1 MRVIGL
7 APVVMFLRR
16 AGAPVERLLAQAN
29 VPLRVFDVPE
39 ALIPVSQAF
48 RFVETAARVGGLECV
63 ELLGGR
69 EMQIDALG
77 MFGRLI
83 RRSLTLGDAI
93 EILIGTMPAF
103 DSGGRCWLT
112 RSGDCAR
119 LCHKLVGG
127 LDAGRQQADQYWLM
141 LALAVVRLA
150 EPLWRPDDVFLETG
164 AVASLSDV
172 EVLSETRV
180 AFAQR
185 ETAFTFPY
193 AFLRRPLAQAGVVR
207 RIEDADVEA
216 WKASAP
222 ANDFPGSVLQV
233 MTMLSSP
240 DYPRIGSTADAIGMS
255 VRALQRRLAQT
266 GASYERLVA
275 ESRFGTAIHLL
286 ARTDATV
293 LDIAL
298 DLGYSD
304 HAHFTRAFRRWA
316 GVPPRA
322 FRQMSRRGRNN
333 SRTSRLTGTGS
344 AVSFAG
350 DAALGRGTPAG

>member
-7 APVVMFLRR
+7 APVLTCLRR
-16 AGAPVERLLAQAN
+16 TGAPVERLLAHAN
-29 VPLRVFDVPE
+29 VPLRAFDAPE

-48 RFVETAARVGGLECV
+48 RFVETAACVSGIECL
-63 ELLGGR
+63 ELLGSR

-83 RRSLTLGDAI
+83 RRSPTLGDAL
-93 EILIGTMPAF
+93 EVLIGTMPAF
-103 DSGGRCWLT
+103 ASGGRSWLT
-112 RSGDCAR
+112 RFGDRAR
-119 LCHKLVGG
+119 LCHKLVGS
-127 LDAGRQQADQYWLM
+127 LDAGRPQADHYWLM
-141 LALAVVRLA
+141 LALGVVRLA
-150 EPLWRPDDVFLETG
+150 EPLWRPDDVSLETR
-164 AVASLSDV
+164 AVASISDV
-172 EVLSETRV
+172 EVLSEARV

-193 AFLRRPLAQAGVVR
+193 AFLRRPLARAGVVR
-207 RIEDADVEA
+207 RIEDTEVET

-255 VRALQRRLAQT
+255 VRALQRRLAQA

-275 ESRFGTAIHLL
+275 ESRFGTAVHLL

-322 FRQMSRRGRNN
+322 FRQMSRR
-333 SRTSRLTGTGS
+333 
-344 AVSFAG
+344 AG
-350 DAALGRGTPAG
+350 DA